1 MRRRIIFIIN
11 MTLRRVGIGIVIG
24 IGLDEAGGRKVELP
38 GISHEFMTF

>member
-24 IGLDEAGGRKVELP
+24 IGLDEAGGRKEELP